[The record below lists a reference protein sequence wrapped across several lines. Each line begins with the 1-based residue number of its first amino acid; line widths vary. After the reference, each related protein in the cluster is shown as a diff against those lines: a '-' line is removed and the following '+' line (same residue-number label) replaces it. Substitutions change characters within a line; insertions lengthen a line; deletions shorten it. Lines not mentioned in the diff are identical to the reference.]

1 MAMKDLLCCAAVAAL
16 TLVSCVYPFE
26 PLIETS
32 DSRIVVEGSISVG
45 GTSMFDIARVI
56 PFSAK
61 PQEVKPLEMTGY
73 IEGEDGSRI
82 EAYQSRWEDPAP
94 EKPLHGGYYVEGL
107 TRTVVMGPYFRA
119 SCKMYF
125 DTSLASPSQRYRVH
139 LEDRMTAAV
148 YETDWIE
155 VCPRPVI
162 DELRYILDRERSELN
177 VALSMHSD
185 TDSHFRWYYDE
196 TWEYHSDLWASHYLY
211 PELMFN
217 DSTGEYQPWMALSE
231 FSGGQNTYYCW
242 NTFQS
247 PQIKIFSTSEQTDNR
262 FTDLEFHRVRS
273 DNRKLQILYKLTVHL
288 EAISENAYRYW
299 QNIENNTNNQGTIFS
314 PVPSQMTGNIHCIT
328 DPSSEVIG
336 YISAAQAVEAE
347 MYYDN
352 HQEQFYNGPDTDWRS
367 IVIEEFND
375 PYYFAHWYSRGYLPY
390 TVIPPE
396 MGDGGGPLYQW
407 AKAECVDCTRL
418 GGTKEK
424 PEGWPNDH
432 R

>member
-1 MAMKDLLCCAAVAAL
+1 MAVKTLFRTAAL
-16 TLVSCVYPFE
+16 AAALLAAAACVYPYE
-26 PLIETS
+26 VELSQSGEWPL
-32 DSRIVVEGSISVG
+32 VVEGNILLGSTTTVSLSHVHPLDADEFEFQSIS
-45 GTSMFDIARVI
+45 A
-56 PFSAK
+56 
-61 PQEVKPLEMTGY
+61 TGY
-73 IEGEDGSRI
+73 IEGEDGSR
-82 EAYQSRWEDPAP
+82 
-94 EKPLHGGYYVEGL
+94 VEGL
-107 TRTVVMGPYFRA
+107 SYSSFITFDTRTLR
-119 SCKMYF
+119 
-125 DTSLASPSQRYRVH
+125 DDQRYRLCFTTQMNGQESNSFESDWLAPCPAPTIDALTYSH
-139 LEDRMTAAV
+139 HPE
-148 YETDWIE
+148 YEELWIG
-155 VCPRPVI
+155 
-162 DELRYILDRERSELN
+162 
-177 VALSMHSD
+177 LSMHCNG
-185 TDSHFRWYYDE
+185 SHYFRWYFDE

-217 DSTGEYQPWMALSE
+217 DSTGEYQPWMALFE
-231 FSGGQNTYYCW
+231 FSNGQNTYYCW
-242 NTFQS
+242 NTFHS

-314 PVPSQMTGNIHCIT
+314 PVPSQMTGNIHCIS

-407 AKAECVDCTRL
+407 TKAECVDCTRL